1 MLPFSVF
8 RRACLVLFWVHVHL
22 AGWLLRWA
30 GAALRGRRGVARG
43 LLGESLA
50 SLCESLGPT
59 YLKIGQILSARP
71 DLLPP
76 ELAAPLARLQDRVR
90 PFDVRQVPA
99 LVEAELGRPMD
110 EVFAAFDLRP
120 VAAASVAHVHR
131 AELLDGREVA
141 VKIRRP
147 GVTEVVDGDFSLLG
161 GVARLLSHL
170 PGVGALPLAEVVAE
184 IEAPVRQQL
193 DFRLEAANNRRLRR
207 HFAGSEG
214 IRIPALVDELC
225 TPAMLTMEYLPG
237 LRKVTAPGL
246 PAAERRAAALAGL
259 RALYKMIFL
268 DGFIHAD
275 LHPGN
280 VFLRSWGE
288 MVILDTG
295 LMTRLDDRDLQDFVD
310 FFFGMVNNRGVD
322 CARIV
327 YDTAL
332 HRPAGCD
339 RAGFEAAMS
348 ELIGRHA
355 ALRSRDF
362 EVTAF
367 AAQLMEL
374 QRRFGIRG
382 STRFIM
388 TILSMVVYDGICKQ
402 LDPEC
407 DFQGEAR
414 GFLIRA
420 KYSRFAAAPV

>member
-1 MLPFSVF
+1 MRVF
-8 RRACLVLFWVHVHL
+8 HRACAVFFWVPVHL
-22 AGWLLRWA
+22 AGWLLRW
-30 GAALRGRRGVARG
+30 GWAALRGRRGASRA

-50 SLCESLGPT
+50 ALCESLGPT

-76 ELAAPLARLQDRVR
+76 ELAVPLARLQDRVR
-90 PFDVRQVPA
+90 PFDVRLVPA
-99 LVEAELGRPMD
+99 LVEAELGRPMQ
-110 EVFAAFDLRP
+110 EVFAAFDPQP
-120 VAAASVAHVHR
+120 VAAASVAHVHWAR
-131 AELLDGREVA
+131 LPDGREVA

-147 GVTEVVDGDFSLLG
+147 SIVAMVDGDFRLLG
-161 GVARLLSHL
+161 GIARLVGRL
-170 PGVGALPLAEVVAE
+170 PGMAAMPLAEVIAE
-184 IEAPVRQQL
+184 IETPVREQL

-207 HFAGSEG
+207 HFDGIER
-214 IRIPALVDELC
+214 IRIPALIEELC
-225 TPAMLTMEYLPG
+225 TPGVLTMEYLPG

-246 PAAERRAAALAGL
+246 PPAERRAAALAGL

-280 VFLRSWGE
+280 VFLRPWGE

-295 LMTRLDDRDLQDFVD
+295 LMARLEEGDLQDFVD
-310 FFFGMVNNRGVD
+310 FFFGMVNNRGLD

-327 YDTAL
+327 YETAL

-355 ALRSRDF
+355 ALKSRDF

-420 KYSRFAAAPV
+420 KYRRFAAAPV